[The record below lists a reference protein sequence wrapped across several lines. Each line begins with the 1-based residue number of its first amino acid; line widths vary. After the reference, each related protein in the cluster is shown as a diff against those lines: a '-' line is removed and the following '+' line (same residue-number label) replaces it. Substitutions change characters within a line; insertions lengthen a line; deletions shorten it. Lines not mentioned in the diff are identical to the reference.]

1 MVIDLPEQVTILHSP
16 SAQSHSPQSVATA
29 LLNSTT
35 PVNSISQVNSTTQQ
49 WFFLQPAYV
58 QPPISQEPTKWRDG
72 IVFFI
77 LIMTAILLAFFVW
90 QYTKTYVNRLLNC
103 CGITTQV
110 SRTQIIIRNYKLLIS
125 LKYFNRHFGE
135 VSEER
140 WVAGQPLKRL
150 KHVRWAY
157 KHNEFFSTQVSDRHI
172 CQPLVT
178 KDLLW

>member
-77 LIMTAILLAFFVW
+77 LIMT
-90 QYTKTYVNRLLNC
+90 
-103 CGITTQV
+103 
-110 SRTQIIIRNYKLLIS
+110 
-125 LKYFNRHFGE
+125 
-135 VSEER
+135 
-140 WVAGQPLKRL
+140 GQR
-150 KHVRWAY
+150 
-157 KHNEFFSTQVSDRHI
+157 SS
-172 CQPLVT
+172 LVT
-178 KDLLW
+178 SDGMSLIATPTRVSPMQRDITYECITIDWGNVLFFFLNIFLLSFIFFLFKINILEVASNNANEQQHKLFWVFFELIQIAQ